1 ADYGVAAGRTTG
13 AEAFRFLQKPDAHL
27 EAEIGRSQRAD
38 RTNVDSV
45 ERIIIFQP
53 LARMRGQHAMAPA
66 IDKTEDII
74 VRDLLAK
81 PNAAR
86 TKNAAFV
93 IQRDA
98 RSELD
103 VFRLLHFVFE
113 KARRSVAVLDAEF
126 LEPAFARLIADR
138 AIERMIDEKKF
149 HYALAA
155 FLRQRRIGLDPHPF
169 AHILRAGNL
178 RTRHPVDQRHPVGAD
193 L

>member
-1 ADYGVAAGRTTG
+1 PSVVAHPTGIDGIVLPRRLAINHVFARADDRVAAGRATG
-13 AEAFRFLQKPDAHL
+13 AETFRLLQKPDAHL

-103 VFRLLHFVFE
+103 VFRLLHF
-113 KARRSVAVLDAEF
+113 
-126 LEPAFARLIADR
+126 
-138 AIERMIDEKKF
+138 
-149 HYALAA
+149 
-155 FLRQRRIGLDPHPF
+155 
-169 AHILRAGNL
+169 
-178 RTRHPVDQRHPVGAD
+178 
-193 L
+193 